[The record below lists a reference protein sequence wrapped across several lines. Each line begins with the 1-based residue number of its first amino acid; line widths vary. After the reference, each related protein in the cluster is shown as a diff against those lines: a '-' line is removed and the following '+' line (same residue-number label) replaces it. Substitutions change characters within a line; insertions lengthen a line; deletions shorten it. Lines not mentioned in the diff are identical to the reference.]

1 MELQKLNVV
10 NLSKKE
16 LAQEAEMLILGEIE
30 KGNFDLNDL
39 SKLSKI
45 HFVIGEILSK
55 AKDSD
60 YIQDRIFQ
68 AGKDNTYF
76 GVKFE
81 FGTTAKYDYSNSPAW
96 NYYQSQIDAL
106 AESRKK
112 VETIAKATTTVTKY
126 VTEHGEEL
134 DVFPAEK
141 TESKTV
147 KTTIK

>member
-1 MELQKLNVV
+1 MELQKLNVA

-16 LAQEAEMLILGEIE
+16 LTQEAEMLILGEIE
-30 KGNFDLNDL
+30 KGNFDLSDL

-45 HFVIGEILSK
+45 YFVISEILSK

-60 YIQDRIFQ
+60 YVQDRIYQ

-106 AESRKK
+106 VESRKK
-112 VETIAKATTTVTKY
+112 VETIAKATATVTKY

>member
-1 MELQKLNVV
+1 MELQKINLA

-60 YIQDRIFQ
+60 YVQDRVYQ
-68 AGKDNTYF
+68 ASKDNTYF

-81 FGTTAKYDYSNSPAW
+81 FGTTAKYKYSNSPAW

-106 AESRKK
+106 EESRKK

-126 VTEHGEEL
+126 VTENGEEL